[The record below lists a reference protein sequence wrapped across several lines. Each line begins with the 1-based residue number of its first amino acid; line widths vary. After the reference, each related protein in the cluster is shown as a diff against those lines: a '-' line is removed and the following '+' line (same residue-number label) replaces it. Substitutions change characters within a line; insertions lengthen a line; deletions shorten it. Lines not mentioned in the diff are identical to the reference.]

1 MALLLVA
8 NKVMTGYPNS
18 VVLESG
24 QIIIG
29 RLTNNHLVLSDGAVE
44 PIHAMIEIDPETGVS
59 SVIDMASEIGVLL
72 NGRRI
77 DVSANIK
84 VGDKLSIGDATI
96 EVQTA
101 ADATAA
107 KNDSKD
113 GGADARGEDGKAQP
127 GRVSNGRVL
136 FTAEKDRRTG
146 STLEVVAF
154 WDQSILDVR
163 HYGGEQIAGD
173 EPRSNKVILGN
184 EHDGELIGVGPKAN
198 TRNLK
203 LADVK
208 GSKAVVY
215 LNDEMR
221 ARIRRGARFEQMKGP
236 AEVQLSA
243 NDMALIQHGTIS
255 YFLTRVS
262 LPNPVLRKIDD
273 LDGKPVIFAYA
284 SALYLILALLIGIAN
299 ANNPPQENAD
309 DEAWATQF
317 TVRTPTPKPTDKA
330 EPPAPKPTVAIKT
343 PAPEKKSTPPP
354 KPKPTEPPK
363 PVGTPKPVPPT
374 NVQRA
379 TPKPEAPAKNQGPVT
394 GEKPKTKDPFLGPQ
408 NKGNAGN
415 SGGPKGGTSGAFA
428 GQRQGNDKN
437 SMMGVEGGKKDELG
451 GLNLDA
457 LGSDIGKTIN
467 AEGAGK
473 IAIGVKA
480 NGGGLGG
487 GSGSG
492 KRGSMGLG
500 GIGEGNSISA
510 GGPGDALKG
519 LGAGGFGSG
528 GNGAGGRRDS
538 GGGGKIR
545 VGSVSAPAGD
555 SVLEGNLSKEEI
567 EAVIR
572 ANLAKIKACYERR
585 LQAKRGLQG
594 RVMSKFVISPDGRV
608 STASISQSDLG
619 DGPTETCIASEIKR
633 WKFPLPRGGGQ
644 VSVTYPFVFTPS
656 T

>member
-8 NKVMTGYPNS
+8 SKVMAGYPNS

-29 RLTNNHLVLSDGAVE
+29 RLRTNHLVLSDGSVE
-44 PIHAMIEIDPETGVS
+44 PIHAMIESDPETGATS
-59 SVIDMASEIGVLL
+59 IIDMASELGVKI
-72 NGRRI
+72 NGVRVE
-77 DVSANIK
+77 VSAPVK
-84 VGDKLSIGDATI
+84 VGDSISIGDVTI
-96 EVQTA
+96 EVKSITETDLSKA
-101 ADATAA
+101 ANNEA
-107 KNDSKD
+107 
-113 GGADARGEDGKAQP
+113 GAEGQGEEGKGQQPRVVNARL
-127 GRVSNGRVL
+127 L

-146 STLEVVAF
+146 STLEVVAY

-163 HYGGEQIAGD
+163 HYGGEAIPGD
-173 EPRSNKVILGN
+173 EPRSNKVVLGN
-184 EHDGELIGVGPKAN
+184 EHEGDLIGVGPKAN

-221 ARIRRGARFEQMKGP
+221 ARIRRGARFEQMTGP

-255 YFLTRVS
+255 YFMTRVAV
-262 LPNPVLRKIDD
+262 PNPVLRKVEE
-273 LDGKPVIFAYA
+273 LDGKPIIFSYA
-284 SALYLILALLIGIAN
+284 AALYLVLALLIGIAN
-299 ANNPPQENAD
+299 ANNPPKEANN

-317 TVRTPTPKPTDKA
+317 SVRTPTPKPKDKV

-354 KPKPTEPPK
+354 KPTPPK
-363 PVGTPKPVPPT
+363 PQGTPKPAVNT
-374 NVQRA
+374 NIQRP
-379 TPKPEAPAKNQGPVT
+379 TPKPESPAKNQGPTT
-394 GEKPKTKDPFLGPQ
+394 GEKPKTKDPFLGP
-408 NKGNAGN
+408 KTKANAGN
-415 SGGPKGGTSGAFA
+415 GGGPRGGTSGAFA
-428 GQRQGNDKN
+428 GARQGNDKA
-437 SMMGVEGGKKDELG
+437 SLAGVEGGKKDELG
-451 GLNLDA
+451 GLDLDN
-457 LGSDIGKTIN
+457 LGSSIGKTIN

-473 IAIGVKA
+473 IATGVKSS
-480 NGGGLGG
+480 GGGLGG

-492 KRGSMGLG
+492 KRGSFGLG
-500 GIGEGNSISA
+500 GVGEGNSISA

-519 LGAGGFGSG
+519 LGAGGFGAG
-528 GNGAGGRRDS
+528 GDGAGGRRDS

-545 VGSVSAPAGD
+545 VGSVSAPSGD

-572 ANLAKIKACYERR
+572 ANLAKIKACYMKR
-585 LQAKRGLQG
+585 LQAKRDLQG
-594 RVMSKFVISPDGRV
+594 RVVSKFVISPDGRV
-608 STASISQSDLG
+608 ASASIAQSEIG
-619 DGPTETCIASEIKR
+619 DGPTESCIANEIKR

-644 VSVTYPFVFTPS
+644 VSVTYPFILTP
-656 T
+656 TG